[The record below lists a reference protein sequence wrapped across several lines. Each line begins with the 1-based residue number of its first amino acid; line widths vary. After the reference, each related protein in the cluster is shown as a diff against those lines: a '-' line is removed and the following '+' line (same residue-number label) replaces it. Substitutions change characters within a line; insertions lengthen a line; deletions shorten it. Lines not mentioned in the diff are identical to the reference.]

1 MKEGLLVASELGKYV
16 VVVVDVVGKV
26 LDEGGDIVEDG

>member
-16 VVVVDVVGKV
+16 VVVDVVGEV
-26 LDEGGDIVEDG
+26 LDASGDIVEDG

>member
-16 VVVVDVVGKV
+16 VVVDVVGEV